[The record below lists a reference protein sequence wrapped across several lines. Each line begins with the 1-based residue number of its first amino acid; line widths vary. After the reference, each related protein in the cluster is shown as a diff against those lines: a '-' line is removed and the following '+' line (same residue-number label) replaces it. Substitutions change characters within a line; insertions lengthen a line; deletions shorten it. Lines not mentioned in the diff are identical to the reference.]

1 MSLLGAAGAAVA
13 GALAFGLL
21 AALYVLVRRGRAG
34 SLVSIVAVVITVG
47 LASAL
52 GWPAAVVLA
61 LLWLAVLGEGYQ
73 AGLFDDRLAAV
84 RALRRRRRRGT
95 VDHDPVRLG
104 GLDQRLRRGR
114 DHGRALRHV
123 IEGVDD

>member
-21 AALYVLVRRGRAG
+21 AALYVLVRRGGAG
-34 SLVSIVAVVITVG
+34 SLVPIVAVVVTAG
-47 LASAL
+47 LVSAL

-61 LLWLAVLGEGYQ
+61 LLWLAVLSEGYQ

-84 RALRRRRRRGT
+84 RALRRRHRRGT
-95 VDHDPVRLG
+95 VDHDSVRLG
-104 GLDQRLRRGR
+104 GLDRRLRRGR
-114 DHGRALRHV
+114 DHGHALRHV